1 MLDIFKKAQENKY
14 AIGQFNVSNWEQ
26 VKAVIQAAL
35 KLKSP
40 IIIGTSEGEGNFIGR
55 KQIAAVI
62 DVWHRETGLPI
73 LIHQDHGKSFEVIEE
88 AIEAGY
94 DSVHFDGSKLSF
106 EENVEATKKAV
117 DFARERGIKNIEGEL
132 GYLRGKSAVQ
142 EIFEIK
148 EEDLT
153 DPNRAK
159 EFVEKTGVD
168 SLAVVIG
175 NLHGIFRSAENPRLN
190 LDRLRQIKEQISDT
204 FLVLHGGSGISEEDI
219 RKAIEAGIVKVNV
232 NTELRIAYRQS
243 LEKSLTDNPEEITP
257 YRIMP
262 PVVEA
267 VQKVVERKIKLFGS
281 DNKL

>member
-14 AIGQFNVSNWEQ
+14 AVGQFNVSNWEQ
-26 VKAVIQAAL
+26 IRAVVQAAS

-40 IIIGTSEGEGNFIGR
+40 VIIGTSEGEGDFVGR

-62 DVWHRETGLPI
+62 DVWRKETGLPI
-73 LIHQDHGKSFEVIEE
+73 LLHQDHGRSFEVIEE

-106 EENVEATKKAV
+106 EENAEATKKAV
-117 DFARERGIKNIEGEL
+117 DFARERGIENIEGEL

-153 DPNRAK
+153 DPNQAK
-159 EFVEKTGVD
+159 KFVEKTGVD

-175 NLHGIFRSAENPRLN
+175 NLHGIFKSVENPRLN
-190 LDRLRQIKEQISDT
+190 LDRLKQIKEQISDT

-219 RKAIEAGIVKVNV
+219 RQAIEAGIVKVNV

-243 LEKSLTDNPEEITP
+243 LGKSLADNPEEITP

-267 VQKVVERKIKLFGS
+267 VQKIVERKIKLFGS
-281 DNKL
+281 DNRL